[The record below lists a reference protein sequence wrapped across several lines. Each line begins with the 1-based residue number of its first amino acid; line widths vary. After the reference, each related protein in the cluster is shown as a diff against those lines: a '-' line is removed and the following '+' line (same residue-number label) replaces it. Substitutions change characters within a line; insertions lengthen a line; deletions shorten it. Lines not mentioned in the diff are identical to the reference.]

1 MSTTFLE
8 NERQAPQSI
17 ETERTILG
25 AILLDGDLVHEA
37 LSILRPEHFFLSANR
52 LIFQV
57 LEDLAGKD
65 VPIDAVT
72 VANVLSQKRQL
83 EQVGG
88 LSYLS
93 QLKVGV
99 PRMPSIKHYC
109 DTVKEKANLRSIIAA
124 ANNAASMAADS
135 ESSSEVIARLE
146 GDLLDLV
153 EDRTKTRTLPQIAS
167 DFLTNLQTLRE
178 QPRNTTLGL
187 SYGIESLDRFTTG
200 IREADYTLIAGRSG
214 NGKSALVRRIARE
227 NAKAGHPVAVFTPEV
242 TGEQFFSMLVPLESH
257 LPFFKVR
264 DPRMLSRE
272 DLSEVQNVTDQIMQW
287 PLWIDDTS
295 GITISELVAKAKL
308 QIAKGARLVIVD
320 YLQLVQA
327 PGTKTER
334 DRVNEISGGLRHLAK
349 STKVPVIALS
359 QLARPNDRNPNER
372 PTMFHLKESGNLE
385 QDAFN
390 ILLLFRPVDD
400 NGFTGQDEIIIAKQR
415 FGEAGTFVPVT
426 FDKHRVTYV
435 ERPQ

>member
-1 MSTTFLE
+1 VNVE
-8 NERQAPQSI
+8 IKAPASI

-25 AILLDGDLVHEA
+25 AILLDNDVIHQASASLHPDDFYLDAHRRIFKRMLELEA
-37 LSILRPEHFFLSANR
+37 IDPVTLTERLQRHGELEAVGGVAYLSA
-52 LIFQV
+52 LV
-57 LEDLAGKD
+57 D
-65 VPIDAVT
+65 
-72 VANVLSQKRQL
+72 
-83 EQVGG
+83 
-88 LSYLS
+88 
-93 QLKVGV
+93 
-99 PRMPSIKHYC
+99 RMPHTPNIEHYVRL
-109 DTVKEKANLRSIIAA
+109 VKEKSNLRSIIAA
-124 ANNAASMAADS
+124 ANRAVSMAEGNEAAA
-135 ESSSEVIARLE
+135 EVISALE

-153 EDRTKTRTLPQIAS
+153 EDRSKTRTLPEIAGA
-167 DFLTNLQTLRE
+167 FLSNLQTLRE
-178 QPRNTTLGL
+178 MPRNTTLGL

-214 NGKSALVRRIARE
+214 NGKSALVRKIARE
-227 NAKAGHPVAVFTPEV
+227 NAKAGNPVAVFTPEV

-264 DPRMLSRE
+264 DPRWLSKE
-272 DLSEVQNVTDQIMQW
+272 DIAEIQSVTDRIMQW

-308 QIAKGARLVIVD
+308 QIAKGAKLIIVD

-327 PGTKTER
+327 PGAKTER

-349 STKVPVIALS
+349 ATKVPVIALS

-385 QDAFN
+385 QDAYN

-400 NGFTGQDEIIIAKQR
+400 NGFTGSDEIIIAKQR